1 MVVPA
6 ADVRLSR
13 LLRRDAGA
21 EVERLYRKHSGEV
34 LRYALLVLRSR
45 SDAEDVTQAVFM
57 RALRAIER
65 GEKVRAPRN
74 WLIKIAHNECRR
86 LLSSRKATVELPEQL
101 AAEPE
106 QHGQADELKRALEA
120 LPDSQR
126 QALVLRELEGRSYA
140 EIGATLSLSVSA
152 VETLIFR
159 ARRSMREQLE
169 GAMSCQEFAELLA
182 DPSARSRI
190 RAHARVCAACATL
203 ERQARG
209 RKSALKRIASA
220 LGLPWWAPKVAAVA
234 VTTATVAGVATAVPP
249 KVHHVPAPPPAPALV
264 ERTVAPVAAT
274 PTARPLVRRARP
286 AAEHSSSPVVAK
298 PGAAGAAR
306 PAASRPR
313 PAPVAASPARV
324 PAPAPEPPAAAAP
337 AAPAPAPA
345 SAAPAPAA
353 PAPAA
358 PAPAA
363 ADQAPA
369 TPPPAAPSAPLPAPA
384 LPVPVLPPVDLP
396 APPPAPPIPVPVPDP
411 PPVTVPAVTV
421 PTVAI
426 PLPPP
431 PPLPTVPGLNVK
443 TSVKSNSSCKF
454 SGDVVSLPVDVP
466 SSRREPSP
474 ARKVPGT
481 LPGPRPCRRG
491 RGPFFFFC
499 RVSRMS
505 VINRRNAVIG
515 WLAWTGAKTVMKR
528 KAKDAVPA
536 VDTETKRPNKS
547 AIALALATAV
557 GVLTFVKRRSGS
569 DDPESDSA

>member
-1 MVVPA
+1 MVVPT

-45 SDAEDVTQAVFM
+45 SDAEDATQAVFI

-65 GEKVRAPRN
+65 GEKVRTPRN

-169 GAMSCQEFAELLA
+169 GAMSCQEFAELLP

-249 KVHHVPAPPPAPALV
+249 KGHHRPAPPPAPALV
-264 ERTVAPVAAT
+264 ERTVAPAAAT
-274 PTARPLVRRARP
+274 AIARPAVRRARP
-286 AAEHSSSPVVAK
+286 ASKHSPSPVVAK
-298 PGAAGAAR
+298 PAAAGTAL
-306 PAASRPR
+306 PAASRSRPVPAAAAAPV
-313 PAPVAASPARV
+313 PAPV
-324 PAPAPEPPAAAAP
+324 PEPPA
-337 AAPAPAPA
+337 
-345 SAAPAPAA
+345 AAPAPAA
-353 PAPAA
+353 PAAAPAPAAPAAAPDPAA

-363 ADQAPA
+363 DPAPA
-369 TPPPAAPSAPLPAPA
+369 TPPPAAPGARLPAPPVLPV
-384 LPVPVLPPVDLP
+384 LPVPAVPPVALP
-396 APPPAPPIPVPVPDP
+396 APPPAPPTPVPVQDP

-421 PTVAI
+421 PTVTV

-431 PPLPTVPGLNVK
+431 PPLPPVPGLNVK
-443 TSVKSNSSCKF
+443 
-454 SGDVVSLPVDVP
+454 
-466 SSRREPSP
+466 
-474 ARKVPGT
+474 
-481 LPGPRPCRRG
+481 GP
-491 RGPFFFFC
+491 
-499 RVSRMS
+499 
-505 VINRRNAVIG
+505 
-515 WLAWTGAKTVMKR
+515 
-528 KAKDAVPA
+528 
-536 VDTETKRPNKS
+536 
-547 AIALALATAV
+547 
-557 GVLTFVKRRSGS
+557 
-569 DDPESDSA
+569 

>member
-234 VTTATVAGVATAVPP
+234 VTTATVAGVCDRGAAEG
-249 KVHHVPAPPPAPALV
+249 AP
-264 ERTVAPVAAT
+264 RSRAASC
-274 PTARPLVRRARP
+274 ARARRADGRPRCSDARPRAPLVRRARP
-286 AAEHSSSPVVAK
+286 AAKHSSSPVVAK
-298 PGAAGAAR
+298 PGAAGPAR

-313 PAPVAASPARV
+313 PAPVAASPAPV
-324 PAPAPEPPAAAAP
+324 PAPAPEPPAAATP
-337 AAPAPAPA
+337 AAPAP
-345 SAAPAPAA
+345 APAPAA

-358 PAPAA
+358 PAPRRRPGSGDASSGCA
-363 ADQAPA
+363 EC
-369 TPPPAAPSAPLPAPA
+369 AAPGSGPAGSGPC
-384 LPVPVLPPVDLP
+384 LRW
-396 APPPAPPIPVPVPDP
+396 
-411 PPVTVPAVTV
+411 TS
-421 PTVAI
+421 
-426 PLPPP
+426 
-431 PPLPTVPGLNVK
+431 PPLH
-443 TSVKSNSSCKF
+443 
-454 SGDVVSLPVDVP
+454 
-466 SSRREPSP
+466 RRLRPP
-474 ARKVPGT
+474 C
-481 LPGPRPCRRG
+481 PCR
-491 RGPFFFFC
+491 
-499 RVSRMS
+499 
-505 VINRRNAVIG
+505 IRR
-515 WLAWTGAKTVMKR
+515 R
-528 KAKDAVPA
+528 
-536 VDTETKRPNKS
+536 
-547 AIALALATAV
+547 
-557 GVLTFVKRRSGS
+557 
-569 DDPESDSA
+569 